1 MKNRFLFG
9 LGLFLMVGC
18 GSTLEGELTVDG
30 VALTWDRCESLAP
43 KGFDGV
49 DLVSRDERTVRL
61 LRQGKAVVGV
71 GFFEPEVAVGSNL
84 GNCASG
90 EITDTS
96 EEINRVR
103 VLEGYADIDC
113 TATVRLE
120 GSVEFSGC
128 H

>member
-1 MKNRFLFG
+1 MKNRFMLG
-9 LGLFLMVGC
+9 LGLLLMAAC

-49 DLVSRDERTVRL
+49 DLVSREERTIRL
-61 LRQGKAVVGV
+61 LRQGTAVVGV

-84 GNCASG
+84 GGCASG
-90 EITDTS
+90 EISDTN
-96 EEINRVR
+96 EEINGVR

-120 GSVEFSGC
+120 GSVKFSGC